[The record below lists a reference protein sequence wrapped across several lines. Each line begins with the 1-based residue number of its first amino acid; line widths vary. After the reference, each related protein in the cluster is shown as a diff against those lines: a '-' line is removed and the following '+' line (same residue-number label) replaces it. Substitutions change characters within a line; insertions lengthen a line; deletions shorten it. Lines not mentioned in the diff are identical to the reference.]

1 MFNERVSD
9 DIFVFTSEMYVQ
21 VNAGVVLTA
30 EGAIVVDTLPF
41 PKETQAIVDF
51 VRRRSPRGAR
61 YVINTHYHADHVYG
75 NYLFPEAE
83 IVAHAACRDTLL
95 RNGQQRLEE
104 AREQNPELTDVRLRV
119 PDIVFERGQ
128 MVFHLGGKTIQ
139 LIHTPGHSAD
149 CIVAYVKEDKVLF
162 GGDTVMP
169 VPFIVEGDWQQM
181 IDSLRII
188 QELPL
193 ENIVQGHGEVL
204 LRGEIPDALSS
215 SVSYL
220 QTIYKRVRRHVEVGL
235 PRDALRKVDIE
246 KCGKSRIPLNG
257 LVQDL
262 HRANLAHLYDVMMA
276 EKATKSER

>member
-21 VNAGVVLTA
+21 VNAGVIFTA

-51 VRRRSPRGAR
+51 IRRRSPQGAR

-83 IVAHAACRDTLL
+83 IVAHAACREALL

-104 AREQNPELTDVRLRV
+104 AKEQNLELAGVSLRV
-119 PDIVFERGQ
+119 SDIVFERGQ
-128 MVFHLGGKTIQ
+128 VVFRLGGKTVQ

-162 GGDTVMP
+162 GGDAVMP

-181 IDSLRII
+181 IDSLRVI

-215 SVSYL
+215 SISYL
-220 QTIYKRVRRHVEVGL
+220 QTIYKRVRRHVEAGL
-235 PRDALRKVDIE
+235 SRDALRKVDIE

-262 HRANLAHLYDVMMA
+262 HWANLVHLYNVMMA
-276 EKATKSER
+276 EKAMKAER